1 MSEVLRVIGGAL
13 RGRKII
19 FLEEDA
25 LRPTPNRVRET
36 LFNWLSGIIVD
47 ADCLDAFA
55 GSGALGFEA
64 LSRGAK
70 HVVWVEN
77 SLKAAQHIRNNREHL
92 KLNVQHSD
100 IVGDNVLTYLSRT
113 PRDFDIIFLDPPFHQ
128 DLLKPCLSLI
138 AELSKIKLGGYIYI
152 ESASSLSSVMAE
164 SIWPERWE
172 IFREKKAGNVYYGLI
187 HNHPL

>member
-1 MSEVLRVIGGAL
+1 MSETLRIIGGAL
-13 RGRKII
+13 RGRKIT
-19 FLEEDA
+19 FLDEKA

-77 SLKAAQHIRNNREHL
+77 SLKAAQQIRSNSEHF
-92 KLNVQHSD
+92 KLNAQQSD
-100 IVGDNVLTYLSRT
+100 MVGDNILTYLSRT

-138 AELSKIKLGGYIYI
+138 AILSKIKPGGYIYI
-152 ESASSLSSVMAE
+152 ESASPLSDIMAE
-164 SIWPERWE
+164 PIWPAQWK
-172 IFREKKAGNVYYGLI
+172 IFREKKAGKVYYGLL
-187 HNHPL
+187 HNQK